1 MNLLVLKITRYK
13 AERLAALES
22 NLNASRVDDT
32 RETREHKTLNMLS
45 LHGFQPSFSSLMGT
59 EWPVRSLWP
68 EITALHRHAEV
79 LQEARSSLEKLQ
91 HEIFEEMQQEEIYPV
106 SCAVEKD
113 GSRFAL
119 TLDTR
124 DFSPEE
130 LSVRQVGRKLQVCG
144 KTQKKQEDPGKGS
157 YSCRIQ
163 EFRRVFD
170 LPEGVNPEGLS
181 CSMADDGK
189 LYIQAPVNQRSEDA
203 ERKISTDCEAVKTV
217 ETQHEATTDQKTE

>member
-1 MNLLVLKITRYK
+1 
-13 AERLAALES
+13 
-22 NLNASRVDDT
+22 
-32 RETREHKTLNMLS
+32 MLIP
-45 LHGFQPSFSSLMGT
+45 HGFQPSFSSLMGT
-59 EWPVRSLWP
+59 EWPVQRSLCP

-79 LQEARSSLEKLQ
+79 LQEERSSLEKLQ
-91 HEIFEEMQQEEIYPV
+91 QQIFEEIYPV
-106 SCAVEKD
+106 SCAVERD

-181 CSMADDGK
+181 CSMADGGK

-203 ERKISTDCEAVKTV
+203 ERKISTDCED
-217 ETQHEATTDQKTE
+217 EDSRDTT